1 MVTLLITAKLR
12 SQVIISMGHWAVYI
26 PLLAA
31 QIFHVLGS
39 RASEGYFPTFRS
51 MLQFS
56 VHNINVTVAQ
66 SQCRVVDSDDQS
78 RRWRQRPAIIRF
90 MNFLLVRQHNKHD
103 PEMKKTLKP
112 HVVNNDHNIK
122 RRKNKI
128 SQINNIIIT
137 IQSTQ
142 NLEYDTQ
149 SRTLRRPI

>member
-1 MVTLLITAKLR
+1 
-12 SQVIISMGHWAVYI
+12 
-26 PLLAA
+26 
-31 QIFHVLGS
+31 
-39 RASEGYFPTFRS
+39 

-137 IQSTQ
+137 IRSTQ